1 MLSFEQK
8 AENKALNI
16 LKNYDYCLVTPIKFI
31 NEFFEAETKK
41 PVHCT
46 TIEQIRDLFN
56 NEDDVMI
63 ETPDGC
69 NY

>member
-1 MLSFEQK
+1 MLSFEEK

-16 LKNYDYCLVTPIKFI
+16 LKNYDYCLVTPVKFI
-31 NEFFEAETKK
+31 DEYGTAETKDSI
-41 PVHCT
+41 HCT